1 MGLAILG
8 DLMLGRHQAP
18 LINEHGIEGILGDI
32 KETLGKRKN
41 NCKFRVSAHKS
52 QQNKKERK

>member
-18 LINEHGIEGILGDI
+18 LIKEHGIEGILGEI
-32 KETLGKRKN
+32 KETIGKRKIIA
-41 NCKFRVSAHKS
+41 KI
-52 QQNKKERK
+52 